1 MFHNK
6 TSEEVFLSCK
16 ISQQSTRKGTKFYSK
31 KINLHRIFAEKNN
44 LIGNHGGTFV
54 INFTTSEISM
64 QIIFHVLQRI
74 LVLIKTRD
82 AVHILNSKV
91 ISLITWF
98 SKHFNCISIGKQP
111 KVLQA

>member
-1 MFHNK
+1 MGVHLLL
-6 TSEEVFLSCK
+6 TL
-16 ISQQSTRKGTKFYSK
+16 QHQ
-31 KINLHRIFAEKNN
+31 
-44 LIGNHGGTFV
+44 
-54 INFTTSEISM
+54 EISI

-98 SKHFNCISIGKQP
+98 SKYFNCISIGKQP